1 MDRANQTTEAR
12 KPRNPLKRGR
22 WAGEKSRVR
31 ASIEVPMSDRGHE
44 MRKPGANKNQLWTS
58 QGGCRIEDRDGCQE
72 DSSEGKT
79 RL

>member
-1 MDRANQTTEAR
+1 MDRGNHNTEAR

-31 ASIEVPMSDRGHE
+31 ASIVGPMSDRGHE
-44 MRKPGANKNQLWTS
+44 MRKRGANKNQLWTS
-58 QGGCRIEDRDGCQE
+58 QGGCRIEDRDEYQG